1 MRWIVLA
8 IALFLPASFSAPP
21 APVVLLS
28 VNGAIGPASA
38 DYLHRG
44 LERAAREGAQL
55 VVIRM
60 DTPGG
65 LDTSMREII
74 RDILASPVPVATFV
88 APGGARA
95 ASAGT
100 FILYA
105 SHIAAMAPGTNLG
118 AATPVSLGGPA
129 PAATDEKGKAV
140 EEPHAKKAMQ
150 DAAAYIRGL
159 AQMRG
164 RNMDWAEKAVREA
177 ASLPASEALEQ
188 KVIDMIATDTPQLL
202 RQLDGRR
209 VTAAGA
215 ERTLATARAEAIAYD
230 PDWRTRFLG
239 VITEP
244 GIAYVLILLGLY
256 AIVFEFSNPGLVL
269 PGVAGVICLLIA
281 AYALHMLP
289 VNYAGLA
296 LMAVGVAFMAAELFF
311 PAYGSLGIGGLIAFV
326 VGSVILI
333 DTDAPG
339 FRIPYALIGGFA
351 VATAVFILAI
361 STLLLKS
368 RGRPVVSGREELI
381 GAHGEV
387 IEGAGGAGLARVH
400 SEIWQVRSREP
411 LAAGQRVR
419 VTAIEGLVLDVVP
432 ESGKGA

>member
-1 MRWIVLA
+1 
-8 IALFLPASFSAPP
+8 
-21 APVVLLS
+21 
-28 VNGAIGPASA
+28 
-38 DYLHRG
+38 
-44 LERAAREGAQL
+44 
-55 VVIRM
+55 VIRM

-105 SHIAAMAPGTNLG
+105 SHVAAMAPGTNLG

-140 EEPHAKKAMQ
+140 EEPHARKAMQ

-159 AQMRG
+159 AQVRG
-164 RNMDWAEKAVREA
+164 RNMEWAEKAVREA
-177 ASLPASEALEQ
+177 ASLSAEEALAQ
-188 KVIDMIATDTPQLL
+188 KVIDLIATDTPQLL
-202 RQLDGRR
+202 RDLDGRK

-215 ERTLATARAEAIAYD
+215 ERTLATARAETIAYE

-244 GIAYVLILLGLY
+244 AIAYVLILLGLY
-256 AIVFEFSNPGLVL
+256 AIVFEFSNPGLLL
-269 PGVAGVICLLIA
+269 PGVTGVISLLIA
-281 AYALHMLP
+281 GYALHMLP

-296 LMAVGVAFMAAELFF
+296 LIAVGIGFMVAELFF

-339 FRIPYALIGGFA
+339 FRIPYGLIGGFA
-351 VATAVFILAI
+351 VATAAFILAV
-361 STLLLKS
+361 SALVVRT

-381 GAHGEV
+381 GARGEV
-387 IEGAGGAGLARVH
+387 IEQGLARVH
-400 SEIWQVRSREP
+400 SEIWQVRSPAP
-411 LAAGQRVR
+411 LAVGQRVR
-419 VTAIEGLVLDVVP
+419 VAGIEGLVLDVVP
-432 ESGKGA
+432 DTEQGA